1 MTLQHRTFQVPWQGL
16 AVQRLAHHP
25 SCVFLGKS
33 EKRWHRPRVSA
44 PASSLTEDGAGQSQL
59 GPRVGRRWGVA
70 LGKFLPFSGPPFSGY
85 EMRGLDKLGGGG
97 RNLRPWRPLTDH
109 NLTCW
114 GASLWGQGGSG
125 HGRDV
130 LRAEPRRRARG
141 GVGGGESALP
151 RGQKGHG
158 ASPKASSFMQLRD
171 ILCQVDG
178 EPQVTEGP
186 GDIPAGQEAC
196 SLGWKVEADSAA
208 AHGRRLPAP
217 ILWRGLSGKEI
228 QAMPACGLPSQVS
241 IFFFLVFLKALR

>member
-1 MTLQHRTFQVPWQGL
+1 M
-16 AVQRLAHHP
+16 
-25 SCVFLGKS
+25 
-33 EKRWHRPRVSA
+33 
-44 PASSLTEDGAGQSQL
+44 
-59 GPRVGRRWGVA
+59 
-70 LGKFLPFSGPPFSGY
+70 
-85 EMRGLDKLGGGG
+85 
-97 RNLRPWRPLTDH
+97 
-109 NLTCW
+109 
-114 GASLWGQGGSG
+114 
-125 HGRDV
+125 
-130 LRAEPRRRARG
+130 
-141 GVGGGESALP
+141 GGGESALP

-171 ILCQVDG
+171 TLCQVDG

-241 IFFFLVFLKALR
+241 IFFFWSF

>member
-1 MTLQHRTFQVPWQGL
+1 M
-16 AVQRLAHHP
+16 
-25 SCVFLGKS
+25 
-33 EKRWHRPRVSA
+33 
-44 PASSLTEDGAGQSQL
+44 
-59 GPRVGRRWGVA
+59 
-70 LGKFLPFSGPPFSGY
+70 GKFLPFSGPPFSGY

-241 IFFFLVFLKALR
+241 IFFFWSF